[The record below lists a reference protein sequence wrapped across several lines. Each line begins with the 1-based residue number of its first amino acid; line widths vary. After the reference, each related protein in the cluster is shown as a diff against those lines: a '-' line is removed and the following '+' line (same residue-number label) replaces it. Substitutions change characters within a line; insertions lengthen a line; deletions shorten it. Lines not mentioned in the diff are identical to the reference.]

1 MVKSPRKMKN
11 FLLRFLSA
19 GRTPVFILK
28 FLYPL
33 NRKLQEIKYLSKL
46 TPNLSE
52 YYNGFLK
59 GLYMYEKR
67 TYRNLVKTDDLVKF
81 EVIVKETDLL
91 VRAERD
97 LSKETREFVLKYR
110 HQLETYIAMN
120 PEFQK
125 SLIPLMEDPYAPE
138 IVHQMIQTSQ
148 LAHVGPM
155 AAVAGAMAE
164 SVSKDLLKLSKEV
177 IVENGGDIYLATSRE
192 RTIGIYAGDSPLSL
206 KIGIVISPEETP
218 LGVCTSSGTVG
229 PSLSFGKANAVC
241 ILSKSAALAD
251 AAATA
256 VGNVVKEKKD
266 IELGLEKGREIVGVL
281 GALIIV
287 EEKMGAWGNIK
298 LTQL

>member
-1 MVKSPRKMKN
+1 
-11 FLLRFLSA
+11 
-19 GRTPVFILK
+19 
-28 FLYPL
+28 
-33 NRKLQEIKYLSKL
+33 
-46 TPNLSE
+46 
-52 YYNGFLK
+52 
-59 GLYMYEKR
+59 MYEKR
-67 TYRNLVKTDDLVKF
+67 TYRNLVKTDDLIKF

-97 LSKETREFVLKYR
+97 LSKETRESVLRYR

-120 PEFQK
+120 PQFQE
-125 SLIPLMEDPYAPE
+125 SLVPLTDDPYAPE
-138 IVHQMIQTSQ
+138 IVQEMIRTSQ
-148 LAHVGPM
+148 LARVGPM

-164 SVSKDLLKLSKEV
+164 IVSRDLLKLTKEV

-192 RTIGIYAGDSPLSL
+192 RIIGIYAGNSALSL

-229 PSLSFGKANAVC
+229 PSLSFGKANAVSL
-241 ILSKSAALAD
+241 LSKSAALAD

-266 IELGLEKGREIVGVL
+266 IELGLERGREIPGVL
-281 GALIIV
+281 GTLIIF
-287 EEKMGAWGNIK
+287 EEKMGVWGNIK